1 MRMKCSEALVFT
13 PSDGQFIAYNFLEK
27 SVFECSA
34 DLLDLLSRL
43 KDWMEL
49 DDLRNELPDFEPDE
63 IDAILQG
70 LLSVGALVRE
80 DTPDAD
86 KEREYRENWSW
97 GLPTA
102 LMHFSVQ
109 DNPFITVSQAEDIQR
124 EKVRSVGLMDL
135 HRANSDKALKL
146 PDPMRND
153 LIQLMAKRRTIRRA
167 LPVPV
172 KLDQVSDCLFSGLG
186 ITGWMRN
193 CVGMLPLSMTPSGGG
208 RNPYEAYVF
217 ARNVDGLERGVYH
230 YSALGHN
237 LERVADLEEGDIT
250 TLIGGQEW
258 GDDKPCMILL
268 CAHMERTMWKYE
280 DPNAYRVIM
289 IEAGHIGQNI
299 MLAATEHG
307 LTACPTAALDHAHA
321 KSILG
326 LTDITQAPIYALTL
340 SMPMT
345 EEGASPEPC
354 HPAH

>member
-27 SVFECSA
+27 SVFECSS

-43 KDWMEL
+43 KDWTEFG
-49 DDLRNELPDFEPDE
+49 DLQNDLPDFSQEE
-63 IDAILQG
+63 VEGILEG
-70 LLSVGALVRE
+70 LVSVGAVVRE
-80 DTPDAD
+80 GSSDAE
-86 KEREYRENWSW
+86 KEQEYASAWTW

-109 DNPFITVSQAEDIQR
+109 DNPFITVAEAEDLQR
-124 EKVRSVGLMDL
+124 EKAQSVGLIEL
-135 HRANSDKALKL
+135 HRPNGAGAMKL
-146 PDPMRND
+146 PDPMKGKD
-153 LIQLMAKRRTIRRA
+153 LIRLMAKRRTVRRA
-167 LPVPV
+167 LSVPI
-172 KLDQVSDCLFSGLG
+172 KLEQVSDCLFSGLG

-217 ARNVDGLERGVYH
+217 ARNVEGLERGVYH
-230 YSALGHN
+230 YSALDHS
-237 LERVADLEEGDIT
+237 LERVADLGDDDIT
-250 TLIGGQEW
+250 SLIGGQEW

-299 MLAATEHG
+299 MLVATENG
-307 LTACPTAALDHAHA
+307 LTACPTAALNHARA
-321 KSILG
+321 KEILG
-326 LTDITQAPIYALTL
+326 LKDITQAPIYALTL
-340 SMPMT
+340 SAPLVEADAGM
-345 EEGASPEPC
+345 EDVRA
-354 HPAH
+354 A